1 MRYQERI
8 YIQNSHN
15 GLRNRDNSIANMSSD
30 MCTFNTPIFNLSGA
44 SKLDCTGATSGT
56 SYVINTETTI
66 PLTFQFTG
74 NTDSFS
80 GTNASF
86 KYELYKFNDSVGYF
100 PGAPI
105 FKSDVIS
112 YSAFSGTN
120 TTLQNIPLSG
130 LSLDGE
136 YLVKGYYEFDA
147 CTYFLNKL
155 GKKIDTL
162 EYKSGLDYNLYQPE
176 LDYYFI
182 AIKQAESPIFLNDG
196 GNTVP
201 VNSLRQQ
208 IILPENIGDIYD
220 SNGNLVSYDGK
231 TTFTFNGDYGGSFIV
246 TLNGLTLSPDE
257 DYTFTGNIITLNTL
271 LVSDDIIT
279 VIFTSKNTT
288 SGGNIFSETIKVD
301 SIIPS
306 GATNNEGSN
315 NYYFNTTTDK
325 YELFITTI
333 PNGIDNVIV
342 MINGATLA
350 NNVDY
355 YQSSSNPKRIILNGD
370 LLDDDI
376 ILIVYYPKAGLVNG
390 ITTNTPLVVWEID
403 TPPQKENG
411 VFTLQVSNDTSFNT
425 IYYSATTDYIID
437 NTLYSTGFNVS
448 GSSGT
453 KLYYRVKNEKNY
465 VTLCGDI
472 VNSTAYS
479 DIIPVVIQ
487 SNSINN
493 Y

>member
-15 GLRNRDNSIANMSSD
+15 GLRNRDNFIVNMSSD

-44 SKLDCTGATSGT
+44 SKLDCTGTTSAT
-56 SYVINTETTI
+56 SYVISSETVI
-66 PLTFQFTG
+66 PLTFNFTG
-74 NTDSFS
+74 NTESFS

-86 KYELYKFNDSVGYF
+86 KYELYKYNDGVGYF

-120 TTLQNIPLSG
+120 TTLQNVPLSG

-136 YLVKGYYEFDA
+136 YLVKGYYEFNA
-147 CTYFLNKL
+147 CTNFLNKL
-155 GKKIDTL
+155 GKTIDTL
-162 EYKSGLDYNLYQPE
+162 EYKNGLEYNLYQPE

-182 AIKQAESPIFLNDG
+182 AIKQAETPTFLNDG
-196 GNTVP
+196 SNSEP

-208 IILPENIGDIYD
+208 VILPENIGDIYD
-220 SNGNLVSYDGK
+220 SNGNLISYEGQ
-231 TTFTFNGDYGGSFIV
+231 TTFTINANYGGSFIV
-246 TLNGLTLSPDE
+246 TLNGLSLSPNE
-257 DYTFTGNIITLNTL
+257 DYTFTGNIVTLNTV

-279 VIFTSKNTT
+279 VIYTNKGNSN
-288 SGGNIFSETIKVD
+288 GGNLFSETIKID
-301 SIIPS
+301 TTIPT
-306 GATNNEGSN
+306 GPTNGEGSN
-315 NYYFNTTTDK
+315 NYYFNTTTNK
-325 YELFITTI
+325 YELFVSTL
-333 PNGIDNVIV
+333 PNGIDNIIV
-342 MINGATLA
+342 MINGSTLA

-355 YQSSSNPKRIILNGD
+355 YQSSSNPKRIILNGN
-370 LLDDDI
+370 LLVGDI
-376 ILIVYYPKAGLVNG
+376 ILIAYYPKAGLVNG
-390 ITTNTPLVVWEID
+390 ITTSTPLVVWEID
-403 TPPQKENG
+403 TPPKKENG
-411 VFTLQVSNDTSFNT
+411 IFTLQVSTDTSFNT
-425 IYYSATTDYIID
+425 ISYSATTSYVID
-437 NTLYSTGFNVS
+437 NTLYSAGFNVS

-472 VNSTAYS
+472 INTTAYS
-479 DIIPVVIQ
+479 DTIPVVIQ
-487 SNSINN
+487 TNSINT

>member
-8 YIQNSHN
+8 YIQNSHS
-15 GLRNRDNSIANMSSD
+15 GLRNRDNFIANMSSD

-74 NTDSFS
+74 NTESFS

-120 TTLQNIPLSG
+120 TTLQNIPISG

-136 YLVKGYYEFDA
+136 YLVKGYYEFNA
-147 CTYFLNKL
+147 CTHFLNKL
-155 GKKIDTL
+155 GKKIDTI
-162 EYKSGLDYNLYQPE
+162 EYKSGLEYNLYQPE

-182 AIKQAESPIFLNDG
+182 AIKQAETPTFLNDG
-196 GNTVP
+196 GNSVP
-201 VNSLRQQ
+201 ANSLHQQ
-208 IILPENIGDIYD
+208 VILPENIGDIYD
-220 SNGNLVSYDGK
+220 SNGNLVSYDGR
-231 TTFTFNGDYGGSFIV
+231 TSFTINGDYGGSFIV
-246 TLNGLTLSPDE
+246 TLNGLTLSPNE
-257 DYTFTGNIITLNTL
+257 DYTFTGSIVTLNSV

-279 VIFTSKNTT
+279 VIYTTKNTGT
-288 SGGNIFSETIKVD
+288 SSNLFSETIKVD
-301 SIIPS
+301 STIPS
-306 GATNNEGSN
+306 GTTNNEGSN
-315 NYYFNTTTDK
+315 KYYFNTTTNK
-325 YELFITTI
+325 NELFISTA
-333 PNGIDNVIV
+333 PNGIDNIMV

-350 NNVDY
+350 NTVDY
-355 YQSSSNPKRIILNGD
+355 YQSTSNPKRIILNGD
-370 LLDDDI
+370 LLVGDI
-376 ILIVYYPKAGLVNG
+376 ILIAYFPKAGLVNG
-390 ITTNTPLVVWEID
+390 ITTSTPLVVWEIN

-411 VFTLQVSNDTSFNT
+411 VFTLQVSNDTSFST
-425 IYYSATTDYIID
+425 LYYSATTDYIIN
-437 NTLYSTGFNVS
+437 NTLYAAGFNVS

-472 VNSTAYS
+472 VNSTTYS

-487 SNSINN
+487 TNSINT